1 VAIAESINLFA
12 LYTDLGD
19 MTDPRE
25 RESSETRLTITA
37 GELVDFAEAV
47 RAHERCIH
55 EGGDEEEARVTA
67 QALFN
72 DSRLRA

>member
-1 VAIAESINLFA
+1 MAIAESINLFA
-12 LYTDLGD
+12 LYVDLGD

-25 RESSETRLTITA
+25 CEPSEARLTITA

-47 RAHERCIH
+47 RAYERCIH

-72 DSRLRA
+72 DSRR